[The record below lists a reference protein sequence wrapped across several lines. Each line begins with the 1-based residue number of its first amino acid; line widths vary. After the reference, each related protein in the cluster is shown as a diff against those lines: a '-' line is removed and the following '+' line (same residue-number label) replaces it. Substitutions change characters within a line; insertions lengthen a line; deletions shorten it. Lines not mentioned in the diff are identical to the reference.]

1 MILDAER
8 KIAIFLTPKTGSTS
22 LHTLLSQANPTVCKH
37 KHTTI
42 KEFQQQYN
50 TLDIQ
55 GYSFYGFYRD
65 PVDRFISAL
74 NQIKARSIKQYFLR
88 LGVAESAITQ
98 ESISEELLEKLGQF
112 TIERHVGQSGYGGN
126 VLFQPQI
133 NWLDLPEINLLNF
146 ASYEQEATKLATLF
160 GIDPI
165 VIPTENQTT
174 LVETIPSVE
183 QRDLIVAAY
192 SADYEFLASK
202 GIL

>member
-1 MILDAER
+1 M
-8 KIAIFLTPKTGSTS
+8 
-22 LHTLLSQANPTVCKH
+22 
-37 KHTTI
+37 
-42 KEFQQQYN
+42 
-50 TLDIQ
+50 
-55 GYSFYGFYRD
+55 
-65 PVDRFISAL
+65 
-74 NQIKARSIKQYFLR
+74 
-88 LGVAESAITQ
+88 
-98 ESISEELLEKLGQF
+98 
-112 TIERHVGQSGYGGN
+112 
-126 VLFQPQI
+126 

-146 ASYEQEATKLATLF
+146 ASYEQEATKLATMF